1 MGQRKRT
8 VESVEI
14 VKVQGSATYWSGK
27 RVLVTGA
34 SGMVGSWLTQWLAGS
49 GAYTVA
55 FIADTDPQSELVRSG
70 TINKVSVVNG
80 RLENYDDVERA
91 INNHEV
97 DSIFHL
103 GAQPIVGAADRAPRH
118 TFESNIQGT
127 WNLLDACRV
136 LSPLVKRIVVASS
149 DKAYG
154 TQPILPYTE
163 DMSMNGD
170 HPYEVSKSCT
180 DLIST
185 TYARTYGTPVTIARC
200 GNIYGG
206 GDLNWNRIVPGTF
219 RSLLRGEQPVLR
231 SDGTFVRDYLHVDD
245 IVSAYLTL
253 GEQTD
258 KPEFAG
264 QGFNFSD
271 ESPLT
276 VMQIYKAICEAA
288 GWKDTEPLILNAAS
302 SEIKDQYL
310 DSTKAHNVLGWR
322 ASVTLE
328 DGLKRSFD
336 WYRNF
341 FN

>member
-1 MGQRKRT
+1 MPPDST
-8 VESVEI
+8 S
-14 VKVQGSATYWSGK
+14 YWSTK

-34 SGMVGSWLTQWLAGS
+34 TGMVGSWLTQWLANS

-70 TINKVSVVNG
+70 TINKINVVNG
-80 RLENYDDVERA
+80 RLENYDDIERA
-91 INNHEV
+91 VNNHEV
-97 DSIFHL
+97 DSVFHL

-127 WNLLDACRV
+127 WNLLDACRA
-136 LSPLVKRIVVASS
+136 LTPLVKRIVVASS

-154 TQPILPYTE
+154 TQPVLPYTE
-163 DMSMNGD
+163 NMSMNGD

-185 TYARTYGTPVTIARC
+185 TYARTYGLPVTIARC

-219 RSLLRGEQPVLR
+219 RSLVRGEQPILR
-231 SDGTFVRDYLHVDD
+231 SDGTFIRDYLHVDD

-253 GEQTD
+253 GEHTD
-258 KPEFAG
+258 KPEFSGEA
-264 QGFNFSD
+264 FNFSD

-276 VMQIYKAICEAA
+276 VMQVYNAICETV
-288 GWKDTEPLILNAAS
+288 GLPNTKPHVLNAANN
-302 SEIKDQYL
+302 EIKDQYL
-310 DSTKAHNVLGWR
+310 DSTKARDILGWH
-322 ASVTLE
+322 AQTTLQ
-328 DGLKRSFD
+328 DGLAKSFE
-336 WYRNF
+336 WYRLLLSEKR
-341 FN
+341 

>member
-1 MGQRKRT
+1 M
-8 VESVEI
+8 ESVEI
-14 VKVQGSATYWSGK
+14 MTQEGSNTYWSDK

-34 SGMVGSWLTQWLAGS
+34 SGMVGSWLTRWLSES

-55 FIADTDPQSELVRSG
+55 FIADTDPQSELIRSG
-70 TINKVSVVNG
+70 IINKINVING
-80 RLENYDDVERA
+80 RLENYDDIERA

-127 WNLLDACRV
+127 WNLLDACRT
-136 LSPLVKRIVVASS
+136 LTPLVKRIVVASS

-154 TQPILPYTE
+154 TQSVLPYTE

-185 TYARTYGTPVTIARC
+185 TYAHTYGTPVTIARC

-206 GDLNWNRIVPGTF
+206 GDLNWNRIIPGTF
-219 RSLLRGEQPVLR
+219 RALLRGEQPILR
-231 SDGTFVRDYLHVDD
+231 SDGTFIRDYLHVDD
-245 IVSAYLTL
+245 VVSAYLAL
-253 GEQTD
+253 GENSD

-264 QGFNFSD
+264 HGFNFSD

-276 VMQIYKAICEAA
+276 VMQIFSAICEAA
-288 GWKDTEPLILNAAS
+288 GKPNTKPVVLNEATG
-302 SEIKDQYL
+302 EIKDQYL
-310 DSTKAHNVLGWR
+310 DSTKAREVLGWHAR
-322 ASVTLE
+322 VSLQ
-328 DGLKRSFD
+328 DGLKKSFS
-336 WYRNF
+336 WYSNLL
-341 FN
+341 NGKN

>member
-1 MGQRKRT
+1 
-8 VESVEI
+8 
-14 VKVQGSATYWSGK
+14 
-27 RVLVTGA
+27 
-34 SGMVGSWLTQWLAGS
+34 MVGSWLTRWLAES

-55 FIADTDPQSELVRSG
+55 FIADTDPQSELIRSG
-70 TINKVSVVNG
+70 TITKINVANG
-80 RLENYDDVERA
+80 RLEKYDDIERA

-127 WNLLDACRV
+127 WNLLDACRI
-136 LSPLVKRIVVASS
+136 LSPLVKRIIVASS

-245 IVSAYLTL
+245 IVSAYLSL

-258 KPEFAG
+258 NPAFAG
-264 QGFNFSD
+264 QSFNFSD

-276 VMQIYKAICEAA
+276 VMDIYKAICEAA
-288 GWKDTEPLILNAAS
+288 GKPDTTPKILNAAS

-310 DSTKAHNVLGWR
+310 DSTKAHDKLNWR
-322 ASVTLE
+322 AQVSLVE
-328 DGLKRSFD
+328 GLQKSYS
-336 WYRNF
+336 WYRDLLETNQEKEYKSG
-341 FN
+341 

>member
-1 MGQRKRT
+1 MEGM
-8 VESVEI
+8 EI
-14 VKVQGSATYWSGK
+14 VSDLKSQNYWSSK

-34 SGMVGSWLTQWLAGS
+34 TGMVGSWLTRWLAEC

-70 TINKVSVVNG
+70 TINNINVVNG
-80 RLENYDDVERA
+80 RLENYDDIERA

-163 DMSMNGD
+163 NMSMNGD

-219 RSLLRGEQPVLR
+219 RSLLRGEQPILR
-231 SDGTFVRDYLHVDD
+231 SDGTFIRDYLHVDD
-245 IVSAYLTL
+245 IVSAYLAL
-253 GEQTD
+253 GEHTD

-264 QGFNFSD
+264 EGFNFSD

-276 VMQIYKAICEAA
+276 VMEIFNAICEAA
-288 GWKDTEPLILNAAS
+288 GKPGTKPHILNAAS

-310 DSTKAHNVLGWR
+310 DSTKAHNVLGWH
-322 ASVTLE
+322 AQVSLQE
-328 DGLKRSFD
+328 GLQKSYA
-336 WYRNF
+336 WYRDLLK
-341 FN
+341 

>member
-1 MGQRKRT
+1 
-8 VESVEI
+8 VESMEI
-14 VKVQGSATYWSGK
+14 VNVQGSATYWSDK

-34 SGMVGSWLTQWLAGS
+34 SGMVGSWLTQWLVES
-49 GAYTVA
+49 GAHTVA

-80 RLENYDDVERA
+80 RLENYDDIERA

-258 KPEFAG
+258 NPAFAG

-276 VMQIYKAICEAA
+276 VMAIYKAICEAA
-288 GWKDTEPLILNAAS
+288 GRKDTEPQILNAAS

-322 ASVTLE
+322 ASVTLD
-328 DGLKRSFD
+328 DGLKKSFN

-341 FN
+341 FAREEQIQ

>member
-1 MGQRKRT
+1 VGQRKRT

-14 VKVQGSATYWSGK
+14 VNVQGSATYWSGK

-34 SGMVGSWLTQWLAGS
+34 SGMVGSWLTQWLAES
-49 GAYTVA
+49 GAHTVA
-55 FIADTDPQSELVRSG
+55 FIADTDPQSQLVRSG

-80 RLENYDDVERA
+80 RLENYDDIERA

-185 TYARTYGTPVTIARC
+185 TYARTYGIPVTTARC

-258 KPEFAG
+258 NPKFAG

-276 VMQIYKAICEAA
+276 VMEIYRAICEAA
-288 GWKDTEPLILNAAS
+288 GRKDTEPQILNAAS
-302 SEIKDQYL
+302 SEIKDQFL

-328 DGLKRSFD
+328 DGLKKSFD
-336 WYRNF
+336 WYQNF
-341 FN
+341 FK

>member
-1 MGQRKRT
+1 M
-8 VESVEI
+8 ESVVI

-34 SGMVGSWLTQWLAGS
+34 SGMVGSWITQWLAGS

-288 GWKDTEPLILNAAS
+288 GRKDTEPLILNAAS

-341 FN
+341 FVGAKQLS

>member
-1 MGQRKRT
+1 M
-8 VESVEI
+8 EI
-14 VKVQGSATYWSGK
+14 VAQQSSIAYWSDK

-34 SGMVGSWLTQWLAGS
+34 SGMVGSWLTRWLAES

-55 FIADTDPQSELVRSG
+55 FIADTDPQSELLRSG
-70 TINKVSVVNG
+70 TINKVNVVNG
-80 RLENYDDVERA
+80 RLENYDDIERA

-127 WNLLDACRV
+127 WNLLDACRT
-136 LSPLVKRIVVASS
+136 LTPLVKRIVVASS

-154 TQPILPYTE
+154 TQPVLPYTE

-219 RSLLRGEQPVLR
+219 RSLLRGEQPILR
-231 SDGTFVRDYLHVDD
+231 SDGTFIRDYLHVDD
-245 IVSAYLTL
+245 IVSAYLSL

-264 QGFNFSD
+264 QGFN
-271 ESPLT
+271 
-276 VMQIYKAICEAA
+276 A
-288 GWKDTEPLILNAAS
+288 
-302 SEIKDQYL
+302 
-310 DSTKAHNVLGWR
+310 
-322 ASVTLE
+322 
-328 DGLKRSFD
+328 
-336 WYRNF
+336 NF
-341 FN
+341 QRDM

>member
-1 MGQRKRT
+1 MSQQDSK
-8 VESVEI
+8 S
-14 VKVQGSATYWSGK
+14 YWSNK

-34 SGMVGSWLTQWLAGS
+34 TGMVGSWLTQWITNS

-70 TINKVSVVNG
+70 TINKVNVVNG
-80 RLENYDDVERA
+80 RLENYDDIERA

-103 GAQPIVGAADRAPRH
+103 GAQPIVGAANRSPRH

-127 WNLLDACRV
+127 WNLLDACRT
-136 LSPLVKRIVVASS
+136 LSPLVQRIVVASS

-154 TQPILPYTE
+154 TQPVLPYTE
-163 DMSMNGD
+163 NMSMNGD

-185 TYARTYGTPVTIARC
+185 TYARTYALPVTIARC

-219 RSLLRGEQPVLR
+219 RSLLRNEQPILR
-231 SDGTFVRDYLHVDD
+231 SDGTFIRDYLHVDD

-253 GEQTD
+253 GEHTD
-258 KPEFAG
+258 KPQFAG
-264 QGFNFSD
+264 EAFNFSD

-276 VMQIYKAICEAA
+276 VMQVYNAICEAA
-288 GWKDTEPLILNAAS
+288 GRPDTKPNVLNVAS

-310 DSTKAHNVLGWR
+310 DSTKAHEVLGWH
-322 ASVTLE
+322 AQTTLQ
-328 DGLKRSFD
+328 DGLSKSFE
-336 WYRNF
+336 WYSALLSETR
-341 FN
+341 

>member
-1 MGQRKRT
+1 MSQ
-8 VESVEI
+8 
-14 VKVQGSATYWSGK
+14 QGSVSYWSNR

-34 SGMVGSWLTQWLAGS
+34 SGMVGSWLTRWLAES

-55 FIADTDPQSELVRSG
+55 FIADTDPQSELIRSG
-70 TINKVSVVNG
+70 TINKINVVNG
-80 RLENYDDVERA
+80 RLERYEDIERA

-127 WNLLDACRV
+127 WNLLDACRL
-136 LSPLVKRIVVASS
+136 LSPLVKRVVVASS

-154 TQPILPYTE
+154 TQPVLPYTE
-163 DMSMNGD
+163 EMSMNGD

-185 TYARTYGTPVTIARC
+185 AYARTYGTPVTIARC

-219 RSLLRGEQPVLR
+219 RSLLRGEQPILR
-231 SDGTFVRDYLHVDD
+231 SDGTFIRDYLHVDD
-245 IVSAYLTL
+245 IVSAYLAL
-253 GEQTD
+253 GEHTD
-258 KPEFAG
+258 RPEFAG

-276 VMQIYKAICEAA
+276 VMQIFNAICEAA
-288 GWKDTEPLILNAAS
+288 GKPNTKPNILNAAS

-310 DSTKAHNVLGWR
+310 DSTKAREVLGWQ
-322 ASVTLE
+322 ASVSLQ
-328 DGLKRSFD
+328 DGLKKSYS
-336 WYRNF
+336 WYNELL
-341 FN
+341 NGKK

>member
-1 MGQRKRT
+1 M
-8 VESVEI
+8 EI

-55 FIADTDPQSELVRSG
+55 FIADTDSQSELVRSG
-70 TINKVSVVNG
+70 TINEVHVANG
-80 RLENYDDVERA
+80 RLERYDDIERA

-154 TQPILPYTE
+154 TQPVLPYTE

-258 KPEFAG
+258 NPEFAG

-271 ESPLT
+271 ESPIT
-276 VMQIYKAICEAA
+276 VMEIYKAICEAA
-288 GWKDTEPLILNAAS
+288 GRKDTEPQILNAAS

-322 ASVTLE
+322 ASVPLSA
-328 DGLKRSFD
+328 GLSKSYN
-336 WYRNF
+336 WYCELLTGKH
-341 FN
+341 

>member
-1 MGQRKRT
+1 MALQD
-8 VESVEI
+8 SVE
-14 VKVQGSATYWSGK
+14 YWSNK

-34 SGMVGSWLTQWLAGS
+34 SGMVGSWLTRWLAES

-55 FIADTDPQSELVRSG
+55 FIADTDPQSELIRSG
-70 TINKVSVVNG
+70 TINRINVANG
-80 RLENYDDVERA
+80 RLEKYDDIERA

-103 GAQPIVGAADRAPRH
+103 GAQPIVGVADRAPRH

-127 WNLLDACRV
+127 WNLLDACRT

-154 TQPILPYTE
+154 TQLNLPYTE

-180 DLIST
+180 DLIAT

-245 IVSAYLTL
+245 IVSAYLSL

-258 KPEFAG
+258 NPLFAG

-276 VMQIYKAICEAA
+276 VMEIYKAICEAA
-288 GWKDTEPLILNAAS
+288 GKAETMPKILNAAS

-310 DSTKAHNVLGWR
+310 DSTKAHKLLGWQ
-322 ASVTLE
+322 ASVNLK
-328 DGLKRSFD
+328 DGLSKSFD
-336 WYRNF
+336 WYRDLIMNKK
-341 FN
+341 

>member
-1 MGQRKRT
+1 MKPA
-8 VESVEI
+8 SV
-14 VKVQGSATYWSGK
+14 SYWSTK

-34 SGMVGSWLTQWLAGS
+34 TGMVGSWLTQWLANC

-70 TINKVSVVNG
+70 TINKINVVNG
-80 RLENYDDVERA
+80 RLENYEDIERA

-97 DSIFHL
+97 DSVFHL

-127 WNLLDACRV
+127 WNLLDACRT
-136 LSPLVKRIVVASS
+136 LAPLVERVVVASS

-154 TQPILPYTE
+154 TQPVLPYTE

-185 TYARTYGTPVTIARC
+185 TYARTYDLPVTIARC

-219 RSLLRGEQPVLR
+219 RSLLRGEQPILR
-231 SDGTFVRDYLHVDD
+231 SDGTFIRDYLHVDD

-253 GEQTD
+253 GEHTD
-258 KPEFAG
+258 KPEFSGEA
-264 QGFNFSD
+264 FNFSD

-276 VMQIYKAICEAA
+276 VMQVYNAICETASLPNT
-288 GWKDTEPLILNAAS
+288 KPNILNAAT

-310 DSTKAHNVLGWR
+310 DSTKAHDILGWH
-322 ASVTLE
+322 AQTTLQ
-328 DGLKRSFD
+328 DGLAKSYEWYSALLSEKR
-336 WYRNF
+336 
-341 FN
+341 

>member
-1 MGQRKRT
+1 M
-8 VESVEI
+8 
-14 VKVQGSATYWSGK
+14 SANKPSKEFWSTK

-34 SGMVGSWLTQWLAGS
+34 TGMVGAWVTRWLVDA

-55 FIADTDPQSELVRSG
+55 LISDTDPQSELIRSG
-70 TINKVSVVNG
+70 YINRIAVMNG

-91 INNHEV
+91 INNQEI
-97 DSIFHL
+97 DSIIHL
-103 GAQPIVGAADRAPRH
+103 GAQPIVGAADRSPRH

-127 WNLLDACRV
+127 WNLLDAARV
-136 LSPLVKRIVVASS
+136 LDGLVKRIVVASS

-154 TQPILPYTE
+154 TQPVLPYTE
-163 DMSMNGD
+163 NMSMNGD

-185 TYARTYGTPVTIARC
+185 TYARTYGLPVTIARC

-219 RSLLRGEQPVLR
+219 RSILRGEQPVLR

-245 IVSAYLTL
+245 IVSAYLLL
-253 GEQTD
+253 GERSH
-258 KPEFAG
+258 EVELAG

-276 VMQIYKAICEAA
+276 VMEIYKAICAAA
-288 GWKDTEPLILNAAS
+288 GKPDLEPKILNVAVG
-302 SEIKDQYL
+302 EIKDQYL
-310 DSTKAHNVLGWR
+310 DSTKAHTVLGWH
-322 ASVTLE
+322 AGISLQE
-328 DGLKRSFD
+328 GLSRSFD
-336 WYRNF
+336 WYRNLLGGK
-341 FN
+341 

>member
-1 MGQRKRT
+1 M
-8 VESVEI
+8 ESMEI
-14 VKVQGSATYWSGK
+14 VNVQGSATYWSDK

-34 SGMVGSWLTQWLAGS
+34 SGMVGSWLTQWLVES
-49 GAYTVA
+49 GAHTVA

-80 RLENYDDVERA
+80 RLENYDDIERA

-258 KPEFAG
+258 NPAFAG

-276 VMQIYKAICEAA
+276 VMAIYKAICEAA
-288 GWKDTEPLILNAAS
+288 GRKDTEPQILNAAS

-322 ASVTLE
+322 ASVTLD
-328 DGLKRSFD
+328 DGLKKSFN

-341 FN
+341 FAREEQIQ